1 MRKSGLSSYGQ
12 KINIKAREYIAGYTM
27 ILPAL
32 IFFIAFALYPA
43 IRTFTLPFY
52 EWDMISNP
60 VFVKFD
66 NFVRLFQD
74 ERLPLMLKNTALVT
88 VIPVI
93 FKLILGFLCAYL
105 VFRLHNKASSV
116 FMESAIFF
124 PIIIPMSIVSMV
136 FTMLLGT
143 DVGAI
148 NGILYALGLPKI
160 PWLTSAKWAIWSIM
174 MVDVWKGI
182 GFFFI
187 IYLVALRNVPKPYI
201 EAAGIDG
208 ANQFYITVKIL
219 IPCVSATSLFLLLN
233 ALITGLQLFE
243 PIYLLTRGGP
253 GDSTATVSYYIWSV
267 AFQERDMGYGALL
280 AFVLFCFVM
289 LITLLQFL
297 LSKYWVHY
305 ED

>member
-1 MRKSGLSSYGQ
+1 MRSNKTGGAENV
-12 KINIKAREYIAGYTM
+12 KMKTREYLAGYAM
-27 ILPAL
+27 VLPAVL
-32 IFFIAFALYPA
+32 LFIAFALYPA

-52 EWDMISNP
+52 DWDMLSAP
-60 VFVKFD
+60 VFVKFE
-66 NFVRLFQD
+66 NFTRLFAD
-74 ERLPLMLKNTALVT
+74 ERLPLILRNTALVA
-88 VIPVI
+88 VVPVV
-93 FKLILGFLCAYL
+93 FKLLFGFLAAYL
-105 VFRLHNKASSV
+105 VFRLRGKAATV

-160 PWLTSAKWAIWSIM
+160 PWLTSAKWAIWSVM

-187 IYLVALRNVPKPYI
+187 IYLVALRNVPKSYI
-201 EAAGIDG
+201 EAAEIDG
-208 ANQFYITVKIL
+208 ANQFYSTVKIL
-219 IPCVSATSLFLLLN
+219 VPCVSATSLFLLVN

-253 GDSTATVSYYIWSV
+253 GDATATVSYYIWSI

-280 AFVLFCFVM
+280 ALVLFCFMM

-297 LSKYWVHY
+297 LSKFWVHY
-305 ED
+305 DD

>member
-1 MRKSGLSSYGQ
+1 MRNGLPRVRRAR
-12 KINIKAREYIAGYTM
+12 INIKTSEYLTGYVM
-27 ILPAL
+27 VLPAV

-43 IRTFTLPFY
+43 IRTFILPFY
-52 EWDMISNP
+52 EWDMLTP
-60 VFVKFD
+60 AVFVKFN
-66 NFVRLFQD
+66 NFIKLFGD
-74 ERLPLMLKNTALVT
+74 ERILMILRNTALVA
-88 VIPVI
+88 VVPVV
-93 FKLILGFLCAYL
+93 FKLVFGFLSAYL
-105 VFRLHNKASSV
+105 VFKLKGKAATV

-148 NGILYALGLPKI
+148 NGILFMLGLPKI
-160 PWLTSAKWAIWSIM
+160 PWLTSAKWAIWSVM
-174 MVDVWKGI
+174 AVDIWKGI

-187 IYLVALRNVPKPYI
+187 IYLVALRNVPKSYT
-201 EAAGIDG
+201 EAAEMDG
-208 ANQFYITVKIL
+208 AGGFYTMVKIL
-219 IPCVSATSLFLLLN
+219 IPCVSATSLFLLIN

-267 AFQERDMGYGALL
+267 AFQERNMGYGALL
-280 AFVLFCFVM
+280 ALVLFCFVM

-297 LSKYWVHY
+297 LSRFWVHY